1 MPKTKW
7 RPQIPEAAPC
17 VLIEAPPGT
26 SSARADGWLFA
37 NPRET
42 IRCDRAEDAAGCLS
56 RLDAARADGR
66 WLAGYV
72 AYEALTSGA
81 RADPA
86 LPLIYMLVCDAP
98 QPVRIASA
106 LEGLRGLVAGNGNGD
121 APYSLRSVPEP
132 GGIDRQRYE
141 QREAAAFHEAVVS
154 IRASLGAGEC
164 YQVNYTR
171 QTHYRFAGDP
181 IALYERLRRLQP
193 AEYGALILDSAFA
206 VLSHSPEL
214 FFDLNYAGAH
224 SVLETRPMKG
234 TAPRYSDPERDRAVC
249 QGLATDQ
256 KTLAEHRM
264 IVDLLRNDLGKH
276 ARFGG
281 VSLPDSLRL
290 ESHATLHQMTSL
302 VRAELPEAMDVQL
315 FSKVFPAIFP
325 CGSITG
331 APKRDAMRI
340 IAELE
345 TEPRGV
351 YTGAI
356 GFAGP
361 ERARFNV
368 AIRTLEIGLLEG
380 DAKFEG
386 GVPGTHGA
394 NARYGS
400 GCGIVWDSDADAEWS
415 EYRLKQA
422 FLQPA
427 CDDFALIET
436 MYFDGSKFVLLREH
450 CERLLAS
457 AAHFHID
464 CAESEV
470 LGKLDRLSVACAGQQ
485 LRVRL
490 SLSGQGAIRIEH
502 RPWPQPYRELD
513 LNAPPASLDSN
524 SEAAERAAREDELT
538 VGWATERVFSGDPF
552 RRHKTT
558 RRAVYDDAL
567 AAAREAGLDDLLF
580 LNERGE
586 IAESAIANLLLQT
599 DSGEWLTPDPDCGA
613 LPGVCLAGLDR
624 RYPGRVRRAC
634 LHPADVSAAAA
645 EGRCYLVNSLR
656 GAQSL
661 TLVSPEPATAAF
673 SVR

>member
-7 RPQIPEAAPC
+7 QPQIPEAAPC
-17 VLIEAPPGT
+17 VLI
-26 SSARADGWLFA
+26 SSPAGETDGWLFA
-37 NPRET
+37 RPREI
-42 IRCDRAEDAAGCLS
+42 IRCDHPADAAACLR
-56 RLDAARADGR
+56 RLDAARSAGS

-72 AYEALTSGA
+72 AYEALVHESILTASPTGEAPPTEA
-81 RADPA
+81 RADHA
-86 LPLIYMLVCDAP
+86 LPLIYMLVCDEP
-98 QPVRIASA
+98 QPVNIAA
-106 LEGLRGLVAGNGNGD
+106 TLEQLRGSVD
-121 APYSLRSVPEP
+121 EAPYSLRAVPELS
-132 GGIDRQRYE
+132 GAERQRYE
-141 QREAAAFHEAVVS
+141 HGEAAAFREAVAR
-154 IRASLGAGEC
+154 IRESLGAGEC

-181 IALYERLRRLQP
+181 VALYERLRELQP
-193 AEYGALILDSAFA
+193 AEYSALILDAGFA

-214 FFDLNYAGAH
+214 FFDLNHAGDHA
-224 SVLETRPMKG
+224 VLETRPMKG
-234 TAPRYSDPERDRAVC
+234 TAPRYSDPERDRAAR
-249 QGLATDQ
+249 QGLATDE

-264 IVDLLRNDLGKH
+264 IVDLLRNDLGQH
-276 ARFGG
+276 ARVGG

-302 VRAELPEAMDVQL
+302 VRAELSSEMSAQIFAQIL
-315 FSKVFPAIFP
+315 PAIFP

-331 APKRDAMRI
+331 APKRDAMRM

-368 AIRTLEIGLLEG
+368 AIRTLEVELRDDEA
-380 DAKFEG
+380 DAS
-386 GVPGTHGA
+386 

-400 GCGIVWDSDADAEWS
+400 GCGIVWDSDADAEWA

-427 CDDFALIET
+427 CDDFALLET
-436 MYFDGSKFVLLREH
+436 IYFNGRELVLLREH
-450 CERLLAS
+450 VERLLAS
-457 AAHFHID
+457 AAHFHIA
-464 CAESEV
+464 CAESE
-470 LGKLDRLSVACAGQQ
+470 LLARLNRLAVDCAGQK

-490 SLSGQGAIRIEH
+490 SLSGRGAIQIETW
-502 RPWPQPYRELD
+502 PWAQPYRELD
-513 LNAPPASLDSN
+513 LDAREDAAARQEAAAHEDVAARQEALVLIGW
-524 SEAAERAAREDELT
+524 AAERI
-538 VGWATERVFSGDPF
+538 FSGDPF

-567 AAAREAGLDDLLF
+567 AAARETGLDDLLF

-586 IAESAIANLLLQT
+586 IAESAIASVLLQT
-599 DSGEWLTPDPDCGA
+599 PAGEWLTPDPDCGA
-613 LPGVCLAGLDR
+613 LPGVFLAGLDR
-624 RYPGRVRRAC
+624 RYPGRIRRAR
-634 LHPADVSAAAA
+634 LRPAEVRQAAA

-656 GAQSL
+656 GAQSV
-661 TLVSPEPATAAF
+661 TLASPEPATAAF